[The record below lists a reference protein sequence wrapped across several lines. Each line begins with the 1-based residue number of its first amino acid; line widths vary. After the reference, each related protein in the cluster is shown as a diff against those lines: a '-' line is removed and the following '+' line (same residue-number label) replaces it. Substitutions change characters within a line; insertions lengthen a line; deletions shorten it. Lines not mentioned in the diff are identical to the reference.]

1 MIAITGANGFLG
13 KHCKIYCKIN
23 DIKNVLFIDKKNF
36 RYNTTKNFLLECQYF
51 IHLAGINRSSK
62 SDLYKNNLDL
72 NKYYLDI

>member
-36 RYNTTKNFLLECQYF
+36 RSKNTKNFLQECQYF
-51 IHLAGINRSSK
+51 IHLLA
-62 SDLYKNNLDL
+62 
-72 NKYYLDI
+72 